1 MKKLGYSVFG
11 AFLLAL
17 GFAGAAAAQ
26 TIDGSL
32 KHVMSFELLIEELD
46 ADSATCGITEGRLI
60 KAVKAVTRGAEFN
73 LKGNDY
79 TLYVRVST
87 LPQDGSCFSAI
98 DMEAYYYG
106 ELPLPNYPKG
116 NHAEVV
122 LWENGTILIT
132 EQGDHGK
139 EISDTIKALTADLVE
154 DWELDNS

>member
-1 MKKLGYSVFG
+1 MKKLGFSVFG
-11 AFLLAL
+11 ALLLTL
-17 GFAGAAAAQ
+17 GLAGGAAAQ

-46 ADSATCGITEGRLI
+46 SDSATCGITEGRLI
-60 KAVKAVTRGAEFN
+60 KAVKAVTRGAGFD

-79 TLYVRVST
+79 TLYVRIST

-106 ELPLPNYPKG
+106 ELSLPNYPKG

-132 EQGDHGK
+132 EKGDHGA
-139 EISDTIKALTADLVE
+139 EISDTVKALTADLLE
-154 DWELDNS
+154 DWKLDNS